1 MSVTVPGVVE
11 VPRRRA
17 KDPAGDSSRR
27 PKGSLVSLL
36 CLGLV
41 CMSVT

>member
-1 MSVTVPGVVE
+1 MSATGPGVVE

-27 PKGSLVSLL
+27 LNGSLVSLF

-41 CMSVT
+41 CMFVT